1 MNAIDLQNSLL
12 PQDEAR
18 LEYGRL
24 LWRKPSSRARL
35 LNHWSDPRH
44 PYADR
49 FLATWKPLVE
59 MLLQS
64 PSGNDAQLDETLR
77 HQGLSLRV
85 VVREIPPVFGSF
97 Y

>member
-1 MNAIDLQNSLL
+1 MNATDLQNTLL

-24 LWRKPSSRARL
+24 LWRRTHNRARL
-35 LNHWSDPRH
+35 LKHWSDPRH
-44 PYADR
+44 PYAER
-49 FLATWKPLVE
+49 FLAKWKPLVE

-64 PSGNDAQLDETLR
+64 PSGNDARLDQTLR

>member
-1 MNAIDLQNSLL
+1 MPIALL

-24 LWRKPSSRARL
+24 LWKRPRTRERL
-35 LNHWSDPRH
+35 LRHWLDPRH
-44 PYADR
+44 PYSTR
-49 FLATWKPLVE
+49 FSSTYRPHVE
-59 MLLQS
+59 KVLTSS
-64 PSGNDAQLDETLR
+64 PAEDENLDQEF
-77 HQGLSLRV
+77 QEKGLSLRV

>member
-1 MNAIDLQNSLL
+1 MSITLL

-24 LWRKPSSRARL
+24 LWKRPRTRERL
-35 LNHWSDPRH
+35 LRHWLDPRH
-44 PYADR
+44 PYAARFSSTYRPHVEKVLTTSSVDDEKLDR
-49 FLATWKPLVE
+49 EFQEA
-59 MLLQS
+59 
-64 PSGNDAQLDETLR
+64 
-77 HQGLSLRV
+77 GLSLRV